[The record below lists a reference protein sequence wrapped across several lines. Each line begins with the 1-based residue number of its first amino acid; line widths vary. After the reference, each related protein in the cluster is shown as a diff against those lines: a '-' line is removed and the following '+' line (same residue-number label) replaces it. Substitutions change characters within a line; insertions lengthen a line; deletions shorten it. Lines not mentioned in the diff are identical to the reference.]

1 MIKRALIF
9 VASMAVV
16 AVIAWVGGYDFDRRG
31 ADAAAM
37 LFSGLLL
44 SFIASIC
51 PYKELFG
58 DDYFGDD

>member
-31 ADAAAM
+31 EDVAIL
-37 LFSGLLL
+37 LFFGLLL

-51 PYKELFG
+51 PYKELFS
-58 DDYFGDD
+58 DD

>member
-9 VASMAVV
+9 VASMTVV
-16 AVIAWVGGYDFDRRG
+16 AGIAWVGGYDFDRRG

>member
-16 AVIAWVGGYDFDRRG
+16 AAIAWVGGYDFDRRG

-37 LFSGLLL
+37 LFCGLLL
-44 SFIASIC
+44 SFVASIC
-51 PYKELFG
+51 PYKELFS
-58 DDYFGDD
+58 DD

>member
-16 AVIAWVGGYDFDRRG
+16 AGIAWVGGYDFDRRG
-31 ADAAAM
+31 EDVAIL
-37 LFSGLLL
+37 LFFGLLL

-51 PYKELFG
+51 PHKVLFS
-58 DDYFGDD
+58 DD

>member
-31 ADAAAM
+31 MDAAA
-37 LFSGLLL
+37 LLL
-44 SFIASIC
+44 FGLWLSFAASIC
-51 PYKELFG
+51 PYKDLFS
-58 DDYFGDD
+58 DD

>member
-31 ADAAAM
+31 ADAAV
-37 LFSGLLL
+37 LLIFGLGL
-44 SFIASIC
+44 SFVASIC
-51 PYKELFG
+51 PYKELFS
-58 DDYFGDD
+58 DD